1 VRFHEHARELAR
13 MSPCAD
19 AYGSPEAEMYMLRAH
34 PLVMQLAGGCEL
46 VEHGHG
52 LDEAALQLQ
61 CSQIIRP

>member
-1 VRFHEHARELAR
+1 
-13 MSPCAD
+13 
-19 AYGSPEAEMYMLRAH
+19 MYMLQAH

-61 CSQIIRP
+61 RSQIIRP